1 MAFRRNY
8 AGPARPADTIWIKRT
23 GEASKSAQTHD
34 LSSHIDASSLWSF
47 FQGEAKE
54 EFRDRSLAAY
64 HMVEYASA
72 CFQSATMLADAA
84 ALTAV
89 AWLTFVPFGPGAVGI
104 GFTILGFVAPNLLHI
119 QQQRKTPEGGCPR
132 VFLKLSSGSTI
143 RRAGQPAA

>member
-8 AGPARPADTIWIKRT
+8 AGLSRPADTIWIKRT
-23 GEASKSAQTHD
+23 GEASKSAQTHG

-47 FQGEAKE
+47 FQGKAKE
-54 EFRDRSLAAY
+54 EFSDRSLAPY
-64 HMVEYASA
+64 HMFEY
-72 CFQSATMLADAA
+72 AA

-132 VFLKLSSGSTI
+132 VFSKLSSGSTI